1 MAEGLGFDR
10 LSVIHDFYS
19 KLNAS
24 TVIKFMSKNLEEVAN
39 IFCEKKQKLNTLS
52 FQFDDKVNLLSHT

>member
-10 LSVIHDFYS
+10 LSVIHHFYS